1 MGMGR
6 ISIPHAPIQ
15 KENQSMNNK
24 PVAWI
29 NEDNFLL
36 GDILNSAVYRTKPND
51 EFTIPLYTTPPAQVE
66 FVSKLMADNI
76 DQEALIQILSEK
88 IKELTQSNAR
98 LSIELS
104 IINRMIDGAELDPID
119 MEYRSEEHT
128 SELQSH

>member
-15 KENQSMNNK
+15 KENKPMNNK

-51 EFTIPLYTTPPAQVE
+51 ESTIPLYTRE
-66 FVSKLMADNI
+66 
-76 DQEALIQILSEK
+76 QI
-88 IKELTQSNAR
+88 ELLRQSNAR

-104 IINRMIDGAELDPID
+104 IINRMIDGEELDPID
-119 MEYRSEEHT
+119 MEYYGTLHEKVAKLLSR
-128 SELQSH
+128 